1 MNENAPTMT
10 LEQQLET
17 FNKDKA
23 LAEAMIRLQANPD
36 FVKVFKEKFVKDFM
50 LTQVYNLAAYN
61 QQSRVQVHEQMIAR
75 SVFERFQDELLEDGK
90 MAIEGLAEL
99 KSEE

>member
-1 MNENAPTMT
+1 MEENVPTMSRE
-10 LEQQLET
+10 EQMDIYL
-17 FNKDKA
+17 KDKS

-36 FVKVFKEKFVKDFM
+36 FVKVFNEKFVKDFM
-50 LTQVYNLAAYN
+50 LTAGYNLVAFN

-75 SVFERFQDELLEDGK
+75 SVFQRFQDELLEDGK
-90 MAIEGLAEL
+90 IAIDGIAEL